1 MHRAERVRH
10 DSDLLAL
17 KRSSAND
24 KGEPDYF
31 KSRAANIPSKLGE
44 IGRNR
49 GKFSAI
55 RPSTAL
61 LAG

>member
-17 KRSSAND
+17 KPSAND

-31 KSRAANIPSKLGE
+31 KSRGANIPSKSGG
-44 IGRNR
+44 IGGNR
-49 GKFSAI
+49 EKYSAI
-55 RPSTAL
+55 RPRTAL